1 MGVLDSNNTLQNQSI
16 DNSPTALYNSIQSPS
31 SSSSSTTATA
41 TATSASVSTTEQTAN
56 PITPPNSSLNPHF
69 NSISTKSSINTN
81 TNTTASP
88 ILHTPRAKKV
98 LDIVNPHTG
107 MRVGSPK
114 LIMDYDDFS
123 HDNNPFAGSNHY
135 YSNGINDMIISSN
148 NNDDDNNNNDDNA
161 DNDNDN
167 LIETSS
173 ILNDD
178 IDNNTSYDFAN
189 NTTTSLPISISEQPT
204 LYLPIN
210 DNNNKNNEINQL
222 LNSPYIIKSFEIGK
236 DFKGSKTV
244 FYKIENIINK
254 TFTLRRYNDFKSLRN
269 YLCKFYPY
277 LFIPPIPEKHS
288 ISRFLKNPFN
298 YKNDL
303 SIIELR
309 IRLLN
314 YFLFKI
320 NLNNKL
326 SNSQIMIKFL
336 DPLINNWLNCL
347 KFPPFT
353 NLSSNSILLVST
365 KNPTKPSPY
374 FSFLP
379 IPPINLIKNFNT
391 DLNNKIFKNLE
402 IKLKFLLK
410 ISYNLE
416 FKSKNL
422 IKFLQS
428 LRINMVE
435 FGGFLNIFS
444 IIENQNFKIEKFGN
458 KIDLNFLNIEILINN
473 LIIKIK
479 EPLIILKN
487 SIIYLLQLLHFRKLK
502 ELQLIYFQNIIL
514 KKQLKLKSLILILNP
529 NLNSNLKSNKLLLP
543 ILNSNS
549 NSNSPS
555 LNIVIQNIN
564 SSTSS
569 SSSIKNDNNPKISNE
584 TKKLYIDEIKILN
597 NELNQNLLP
606 CFKNLSDDVNFL
618 STQVEKNVNL
628 ELENLFNLIIKIIY
642 DWKSNVW
649 GEYLTNC
656 LKLWEK

>member
-1 MGVLDSNNTLQNQSI
+1 
-16 DNSPTALYNSIQSPS
+16 
-31 SSSSSTTATA
+31 
-41 TATSASVSTTEQTAN
+41 
-56 PITPPNSSLNPHF
+56 
-69 NSISTKSSINTN
+69 
-81 TNTTASP
+81 
-88 ILHTPRAKKV
+88 
-98 LDIVNPHTG
+98 
-107 MRVGSPK
+107 
-114 LIMDYDDFS
+114 MDYDDFS

-353 NLSSNSILLVST
+353 NLSSNSILL
-365 KNPTKPSPY
+365 
-374 FSFLP
+374 
-379 IPPINLIKNFNT
+379 
-391 DLNNKIFKNLE
+391 
-402 IKLKFLLK
+402 
-410 ISYNLE
+410 
-416 FKSKNL
+416 
-422 IKFLQS
+422 
-428 LRINMVE
+428 
-435 FGGFLNIFS
+435 
-444 IIENQNFKIEKFGN
+444 
-458 KIDLNFLNIEILINN
+458 
-473 LIIKIK
+473 
-479 EPLIILKN
+479 
-487 SIIYLLQLLHFRKLK
+487 
-502 ELQLIYFQNIIL
+502 
-514 KKQLKLKSLILILNP
+514 
-529 NLNSNLKSNKLLLP
+529 
-543 ILNSNS
+543 
-549 NSNSPS
+549 
-555 LNIVIQNIN
+555 
-564 SSTSS
+564 
-569 SSSIKNDNNPKISNE
+569 
-584 TKKLYIDEIKILN
+584 
-597 NELNQNLLP
+597 
-606 CFKNLSDDVNFL
+606 
-618 STQVEKNVNL
+618 
-628 ELENLFNLIIKIIY
+628 
-642 DWKSNVW
+642 
-649 GEYLTNC
+649 
-656 LKLWEK
+656 